1 MATRTTFTDSEI
13 AYLAS
18 QMLGR
23 IATVD
28 ADGKPRVVPTG
39 YRYNPETGTIDLG
52 GFDLTRTKRY
62 RDVQRNPHV
71 AFVVDD
77 LASTNPWRP
86 RAVRIRGTV
95 TVHGADEASGHGGPA
110 FGGAWM
116 RLKPMSISSMGLDP
130 A

>member
-1 MATRTTFTDSEI
+1 MATRTTFTDAEI
-13 AYLAS
+13 AYLSS
-18 QMLGR
+18 QLLGR

-28 ADGKPRVVPTG
+28 AGSNPRVVPTG
-39 YRYNPETGTIDLG
+39 FSYNPATGTIDLG
-52 GFDLTRTKRY
+52 GYDLTQTKRY
-62 RDVQRNPHV
+62 RDVQRNPNV

-95 TVHGADEASGHGGPA
+95 TLHGPDEANDHRDPA

-116 RLKPMSISSMGLDP
+116 RLIPTSITSMGLDP